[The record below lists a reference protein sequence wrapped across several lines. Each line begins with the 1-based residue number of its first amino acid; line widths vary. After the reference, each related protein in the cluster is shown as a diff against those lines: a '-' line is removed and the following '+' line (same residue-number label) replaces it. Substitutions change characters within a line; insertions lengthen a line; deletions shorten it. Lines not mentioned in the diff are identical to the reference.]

1 MIKKMVS
8 MLVASAM
15 VLSLASCGAAQTGS
29 QAADSTTASGAGTA
43 SSTVTVVQ
51 PEADI
56 TFTFTDDGIT
66 ASAESD
72 GYKVDGTALTI
83 SDAGVYLLTG
93 SCANGSVKVKKGTT
107 DVTLILSDL
116 TLTCEDSAPI
126 VCAKSTGVSIFAAAG
141 TLNTLTDSA
150 KNNDDDFPDNEDAEN
165 AVIKCK
171 DGSQVV
177 LEGSGIL
184 RIFAKGKN
192 GIKSGCE
199 LDGRDASLTIRDLT
213 LDIDAPVNDAV
224 NAEQL
229 LNVESG
235 TLTIYAADDALHCD
249 LVMNVGADG
258 TMGPAITITGC
269 EEGIEAATLNILS
282 GDIAIQANDDCLN
295 AANSDLDDYAFSM
308 NISGGNIVAY
318 TTGGDGFDSNGDL
331 NISGGYVE
339 VWTANTA
346 DNQPLDA
353 DGTVNITGGTVLAGG
368 GSSGM
373 GMTLVT
379 GQGCVIYGG
388 SNGFGGMG
396 GGFAGGRGEMA
407 GQQPAQ
413 MPEQPQGEMPE
424 NMERPEGMEL
434 PDGMELPENMQMPE
448 QGEAPMTMEQGGDA
462 ARMELPQGQQPD
474 QMPALDEENFLFGGF
489 GGAGQQLMSEGTVFT
504 IRDAQGNAVCSG
516 TAPCDTAYLLYC
528 AADVEPEQDYSL
540 EAGSTVVDTQTAAS
554 GQVVSSNHFG
564 GGMLG
569 GFAAKLTSWIKN
581 A

>member
-8 MLVASAM
+8 VLVASAM
-15 VLSLASCGAAQTGS
+15 VLSFVGCGEAQTSS
-29 QAADSTTASGAGTA
+29 QGTKQPE
-43 SSTVTVVQ
+43 SSSSSVSETISNTSATVQ
-51 PEADI
+51 PEADVI
-56 TFTFTDDGIT
+56 FTFADDGIA
-66 ASAESD
+66 ASAEGD
-72 GYKVDGTALTI
+72 GYKVDGTELTI
-83 SDAGVYLLTG
+83 SSAGVYLLTG
-93 SCANGSVKVKKGTT
+93 SCANGSVKVKKGIT

-116 TLTCEDSAPI
+116 TLTSEDTAPI
-126 VCAKSTGVSIFAAAG
+126 VCAKSTGVTIYAAAG

-150 KNNDDDFPDNEDAEN
+150 KNNDDDFPDNENAEN

-177 LEGSGIL
+177 LEGSGSL

-199 LDGRDASLTIRDLT
+199 LDGRDASLTIRELT
-213 LDIDAPVNDAV
+213 LDIDAAVNDAV

-282 GDIAIQANDDCLN
+282 GDISIQANDDCLN
-295 AANSDLDDYAFSM
+295 AANSDLENYAFTM

-339 VWTANTA
+339 VWSANTA

-353 DGTVNITGGTVLAGG
+353 DGTINITGGTVLAGG

-396 GGFAGGRGEMA
+396 GGFGGGPGNMGNMNDMN
-407 GQQPAQ
+407 GQQPGQ

-424 NMERPEGMEL
+424 NMERPQGMERPENMELPEGMEM
-434 PDGMELPENMQMPE
+434 PDGMEPS
-448 QGEAPMTMEQGGDA
+448 
-462 ARMELPQGQQPD
+462 QGQQPM
-474 QMPALDEENFLFGGF
+474 QPDEENFPFGGF
-489 GGAGQQLMSEGTVFT
+489 GGQQLMSEGTVFT
-504 IRDAQGNAVCSG
+504 IQDAQGNAVCSG
-516 TAPCDTAYLLYC
+516 TAPCNTAYLLYC
-528 AADVEPEQDYSL
+528 SVEIEPEQDYSL
-540 EAGSTVVDTQTAAS
+540 EAGVTIVDTQTAAS
-554 GQVVSSNHFG
+554 GQVVNSGHFG

-569 GFAAKLTSWIKN
+569 GFAAKLTSWTKN